1 MWNAEGKIRNEK
13 CGTAVIGPQV
23 RAGEVYSMTKTMTP
37 DPGKCDPGKLNDD
50 PDSRTTLNYDVL
62 SLDLAK

>member
-23 RAGEVYSMTKTMTP
+23 RSRDLLRSLPHAARGRRSGKLRNGEGYSMT
-37 DPGKCDPGKLNDD
+37 
-50 PDSRTTLNYDVL
+50 R
-62 SLDLAK
+62 